1 MLQDSLFWNYGIFI
15 FTIITILPS
24 SVGKGGFLHC
34 QRYSPNRERFPDPLV
49 LVEHRYF
56 LCLVQSDNGQKRNLI
71 MLCFSACCASLL
83 VLRKLILLGSGE
95 RGCYQ
100 QQISG
105 VKWWCAPTK
114 YFWPKQL
121 SILDFKRK
129 VAPNIFKILCQLNC
143 IQWRWCM
150 CVGKASRWWWWW
162 WCGPKRGQGAW
173 YRPGA
178 WPSLTPRLATRQ
190 KLPLSPGHETAALP
204 PELPPTSSPK
214 SLGKYSGG
222 KHW

>member
-56 LCLVQSDNGQKRNLI
+56 LCLVQSDKGQKRNLI

-114 YFWPKQL
+114 YYWRYDLKDYRFWI
-121 SILDFKRK
+121 SR
-129 VAPNIFKILCQLNC
+129 
-143 IQWRWCM
+143 
-150 CVGKASRWWWWW
+150 GKLHRTFLRFYVNWIV
-162 WCGPKRGQGAW
+162 
-173 YRPGA
+173 
-178 WPSLTPRLATRQ
+178 
-190 KLPLSPGHETAALP
+190 
-204 PELPPTSSPK
+204 
-214 SLGKYSGG
+214 YSGVG
-222 KHW
+222 ACAWERRLGDDGGGGVAQNVAKVRDTDRGLGPA